1 MSNAALF
8 FSGFLVT
15 LAVVVGIGLLI
26 WGAILDGRYNREVQE
41 LARAARSP
49 NGHDTSVE
57 DTRRAVRG

>member
-26 WGAILDGRYNREVQE
+26 WGAILDGRYNRQMQE
-41 LARAARSP
+41 FARAQESANGRATGIENAQGATAR
-49 NGHDTSVE
+49 
-57 DTRRAVRG
+57 